1 MRVEA
6 HCKVVFLSCLY
17 VNSRR
22 AFKLLL
28 LLLWSIEHLLRDS
41 TPFVS
46 DGMLE
51 QGIECVNIECGK
63 CLCLKL
69 CFSGVGNGSCI
80 MCHHKCTP
88 PQVAL
93 LCFDVILSL
102 HFQSAEWWII
112 LTPQLF
118 ISPEKLIWYG
128 EAFLLSTPGTIVR
141 LWGFQFSR
149 RRSRVGSRKIRMGVL
164 NILGFVPW
172 GARTWGCRFF
182 LGENSSPCWEVYNYD
197 GVVSASVQMEVVSP
211 YIGAIVCTR
220 VGPHNDWST

>member
-6 HCKVVFLSCLY
+6 HYKVVFLSCLY

-22 AFKLLL
+22 AFNLLL

-46 DGMLE
+46 HGMLV

-80 MCHHKCTP
+80 MCHHKCTT

-93 LCFDVILSL
+93 LCFDVILLL
-102 HFQSAEWWII
+102 HPQSAEWWII

-128 EAFLLSTPGTIVR
+128 EAFLLSTIVR
-141 LWGFQFSR
+141 LWRFQFSG

-164 NILGFVPW
+164 NTLGFVLW

-182 LGENSSPCWEVYNYD
+182 FGENSSPCWEVYNYD

-211 YIGAIVCTR
+211 YIGAMYVQ
-220 VGPHNDWST
+220 G

>member
-17 VNSRR
+17 VNSRQ

-46 DGMLE
+46 DGMLV

-118 ISPEKLIWYG
+118 ISPEKLFWYG
-128 EAFLLSTPGTIVR
+128 EAFLLSTPGTIVH
-141 LWGFQFSR
+141 LWDSNFPEG
-149 RRSRVGSRKIRMGVL
+149 GHE
-164 NILGFVPW
+164 W
-172 GARTWGCRFF
+172 GHVKLEWGCWI
-182 LGENSSPCWEVYNYD
+182 S
-197 GVVSASVQMEVVSP
+197 
-211 YIGAIVCTR
+211 
-220 VGPHNDWST
+220 